1 MSQARTRRLLLCLL
15 MSAFA
20 LGSVTRV
27 TAEQIFFANGRSMSV
42 KDYRIDGDI
51 ITVTLRQGG
60 EASFDKSLVTAIR
73 ADEMPAV
80 DDAAPAAAVVAPAV
94 TAPQQSAKA
103 VHAPLDSRPFADLI
117 ETVSLKH
124 GIDPELVHALVMA
137 ESNYQPRAK
146 SGAGARG
153 LMQVMPE
160 TAEDFGIK
168 GLYDPQNN
176 LEAGVQYLKFLLT
189 RFDLKRAIAAYNAG
203 PENVRK
209 YNGIPPFEE
218 TRDYVK
224 RVYGTYTEMIRQTTA
239 KR

>member
-1 MSQARTRRLLLCLL
+1 

-27 TAEQIFFANGRSMSV
+27 TAEQIFFANGRSISV

-80 DDAAPAAAVVAPAV
+80 DEPTPAAPVAAPPVA
-94 TAPQQSAKA
+94 APQQSARP

-124 GIDPELVHALVMA
+124 GVDPELVHAVVMA

-189 RFDLKRAIAAYNAG
+189 HFDLPRAIAAYNAG
-203 PENVRK
+203 PANVLK
-209 YNGIPPFEE
+209 YNGIPPFDE
-218 TRDYVK
+218 TRDYVRK
-224 RVYGTYTEMIRQTTA
+224 VYGTYTEMIRKTTA